1 VSFKSNLKKDVL
13 VKSISVD
20 DPRFKLSIINSKLSN
35 QTDILKIVFDPNQK
49 AVAQS
54 VAVAIKNSSD

>member
-1 VSFKSNLKKDVL
+1 MSFKSNLKKDVL

-49 AVAQS
+49 AAAQS

>member
-1 VSFKSNLKKDVL
+1 MSFKSNLKKDVL